1 MFVKIRQLK
10 VPESFCLCQ
19 LPKSISHTVAWWI
32 DFNNLGLILFL
43 HFSVLFFT
51 PLCYPPLLAEM
62 SPIDPATLLW

>member
-32 DFNNLGLILFL
+32 DFNNLGLILGIKVNVIA
-43 HFSVLFFT
+43 HFHV
-51 PLCYPPLLAEM
+51 
-62 SPIDPATLLW
+62 